1 MKKTGQTALWDK
13 IFSLLSES
21 RLATCEAAF
30 FVSSLCSA
38 GANRPLHSERGT
50 HSRARNACCGARTS
64 VLYCAALSCVIHVA
78 ARGKVSCPQAIPRL
92 HIKARCHGRAV
103 PRMAL
108 SDACTARKGCLRK
121 ATHKARN
128 RFDRPCRF
136 CRSSHS
142 HAMGAHY
149 AVQRAMSSKIFMAMR
164 RFPRLNAHK
173 YAPNKLPPTTIYQ
186 NILYAG
192 GRAC

>member
-1 MKKTGQTALWDK
+1 LRGSVFCQLALQRGRK
-13 IFSLLSES
+13 PALAQRARHALTRTQCLL
-21 RLATCEAAF
+21 RR
-30 FVSSLCSA
+30 A
-38 GANRPLHSERGT
+38 GRCTILRGLV
-50 HSRARNACCGARTS
+50 ARNACCGARTG

>member
-1 MKKTGQTALWDK
+1 M
-13 IFSLLSES
+13 
-21 RLATCEAAF
+21 RLARQRFLSARFAARAQTGP
-30 FVSSLCSA
+30 CTA
-38 GANRPLHSERGT
+38 SE
-50 HSRARNACCGARTS
+50 ARTHAHAMP
-64 VLYCAALSCVIHVA
+64 AAARGKVYYTARPCRAHVIHVA